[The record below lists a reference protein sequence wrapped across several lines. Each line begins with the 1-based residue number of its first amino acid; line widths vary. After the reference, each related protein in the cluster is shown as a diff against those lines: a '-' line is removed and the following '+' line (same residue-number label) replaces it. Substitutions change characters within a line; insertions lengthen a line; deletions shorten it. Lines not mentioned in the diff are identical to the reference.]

1 MVDFLNNIL
10 WSYVLIVGLIG
21 VGLYF
26 SIKTKFAQ
34 FRMLKEMVRLLTE
47 GAAEGV
53 KGNKEEKGISSF
65 QAFCISTAS
74 RVGTG
79 NMAGVALAIAAGGP
93 GAVFWMWMLALI
105 GSASAFVE
113 STLAQLYKVKD
124 GDAFRGGPA
133 YYMEKALKNRKLG
146 IAFSILITVC
156 FGLIFNSVQ
165 SNTIA
170 MAFNGS
176 FGIYCHHIILS

>member
-79 NMAGVALAIAAGGP
+79 NLAGVVAAISVGGP
-93 GAVFWMWMLALI
+93 GAIFWMWIVGML
-105 GSASAFVE
+105 GASTGFAE
-113 STLAQLYKVKD
+113 ATLAQLYRIRKKN
-124 GDAFRGGPA
+124 GNLTGGSA
-133 YYMEKALKNRKLG
+133 YYVEKALGNKK
-146 IAFSILITVC
+146 
-156 FGLIFNSVQ
+156 
-165 SNTIA
+165 
-170 MAFNGS
+170 
-176 FGIYCHHIILS
+176 FGILFVIAAIFVF